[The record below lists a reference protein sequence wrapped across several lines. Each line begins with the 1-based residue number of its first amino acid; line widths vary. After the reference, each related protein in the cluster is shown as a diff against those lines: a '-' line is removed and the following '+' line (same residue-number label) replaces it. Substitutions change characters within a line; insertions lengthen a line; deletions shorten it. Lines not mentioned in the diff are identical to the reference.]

1 MAELAKLQAHA
12 LEKSEWV
19 GASFANRAR
28 AMHEGEE
35 EHALIHGQATAEE
48 ARELIEDGV
57 TVSPLPFPV
66 VPPEARN

>member
-66 VPPEARN
+66 VSPEARN